1 MKSRYWKALAVALLL
16 AVVAAIGV
24 SQTVKRTRMRGDGM
38 FAQGMFGEG
47 MPGTGM
53 HSGHMMG
60 FLARKL
66 DLTDAQQA
74 QVKDILTKEKPTFQ
88 PLMLQMAQNH
98 QQMRQMVMGTGFDE
112 AKVRELASQQ
122 TQTMTELTVQR
133 ARVASELL
141 QVLTP
146 DQKAKLT
153 TMINEHEQRFM
164 NRMKGET
171 QGQGQT
177 QSQ

>member
-1 MKSRYWKALAVALLL
+1 MKSNYFKVLAVALLL

-24 SQTVKRTRMRGDGM
+24 SQTVKRVHMRGDGM
-38 FAQGMFGEG
+38 FAGPEFG
-47 MPGTGM
+47 
-53 HSGHMMG
+53 GHM
-60 FLARKL
+60 LAYFTRKL

-74 QVKDILTKEKPTFQ
+74 QVKDIMAKEKPAFR
-88 PLMLQMAQNH
+88 PLLLQMAQHH
-98 QQMRQMVMGTGFDE
+98 QQLRRLVMSDRFDE

-122 TQTMTELTVQR
+122 TQAMTELTVQR

-146 DQKAKLT
+146 DQKTKLT
-153 TMINEHEQRFM
+153 AIINQHEQQLM
-164 NRMKGET
+164 NHVQE
-171 QGQGQT
+171 QGQT

>member
-1 MKSRYWKALAVALLL
+1 MKSRYFKALAVALLL

-24 SQTVKRTRMRGDGM
+24 SQTVKRSRMHGDGM
-38 FAQGMFGEG
+38 FAEGMFGEG

-53 HSGHMMG
+53 HSGHMMR

-74 QVKDILTKEKPTFQ
+74 
-88 PLMLQMAQNH
+88 
-98 QQMRQMVMGTGFDE
+98 
-112 AKVRELASQQ
+112 
-122 TQTMTELTVQR
+122 QTMTELTVQR

-164 NRMKGET
+164 NRMKGE
-171 QGQGQT
+171 
-177 QSQ
+177 

>member
-1 MKSRYWKALAVALLL
+1 MKSNYFKVLAVALLL
-16 AVVAAIGV
+16 AVMAAIGV
-24 SQTVKRTRMRGDGM
+24 SQTVKRAHMRGE
-38 FAQGMFGEG
+38 GMFGGPEFG
-47 MPGTGM
+47 
-53 HSGHMMG
+53 GHMLG
-60 FLARKL
+60 YLARKL
-66 DLTDAQQA
+66 DLTDAQRA
-74 QVKDILTKEKPTFQ
+74 QVKEIMAKEKPTFQ

-98 QQMRQMVMGTGFDE
+98 QQMRQLVMSSGFDE

-133 ARVASELL
+133 ARVASELF

-146 DQKAKLT
+146 DQKTKLT
-153 TMINEHEQRFM
+153 AIINQHEQRFM
-164 NRMKGET
+164 NHMQGQA